1 MTKVLLQNMKNERL
15 SAKELNFL
23 KETIRLAKKGLGWT
37 SPNPMVGCVIV
48 KNGKIIS
55 KGYHQKYGGPHAE
68 IEAFKNAKE
77 SVRGATLYVSLEP
90 CCHFG
95 KTPPCTDA
103 IIKSGIKKVVCC
115 TLDPNKKVAGKGVEK
130 LRKAGVEVE
139 YGFLQEEAGELNEV
153 FFTLHQKNRPFV
165 VLKFASSLDGK
176 IATVTGDSKWI
187 TNEAAR
193 HYSRQ
198 LRGHYQAILVG
209 ANTVIKDNPNLGAD
223 NNKQKDPLRIIL
235 DAKLKIPL
243 TGKIFRDNNV
253 LVLTTNQSNKAQ
265 KEKFAKKGIEVRQLP
280 GIKISARSIL
290 QVLKDKGIG
299 SLFVEGGSE
308 ALGTFVDEKLVDR
321 IFVFHAPIVV
331 GGVKS
336 IGAVGGYGVKFI
348 KEALQFKKPKI
359 IIFDDNILISAGIK

>member
-1 MTKVLLQNMKNERL
+1 MTKVLLQNMKNKIL
-15 SAKELNFL
+15 SVKELSFL
-23 KETIRLAKKGLGWT
+23 KETFRLAKKGLGWT

-55 KGYHQKYGGPHAE
+55 KGYHKKYGGPHAE
-68 IEAFKNAKE
+68 IEAFKNTKE
-77 SVRGATLYVSLEP
+77 SVKGATLYVNLEP

-103 IIKSGIKKVVCC
+103 IIEAGIKKVICC

-130 LRKAGVEVE
+130 LKKAGIEVE
-139 YGFLQEEAGELNEV
+139 YDFLQEEARELNEV
-153 FFTLHQKNRPFV
+153 FFTFHQKNRPFV

-176 IATVTGDSKWI
+176 IATANGDSKWI
-187 TNEAAR
+187 TNDAAR
-193 HYSRQ
+193 QYSRQ
-198 LRGHYQAILVG
+198 LRGYYQAILVG
-209 ANTVIKDNPNLGAD
+209 ANTVIKDNPNLGAE

-243 TGKIFRDNNV
+243 TGKIFRDNSV
-253 LVLTTNQSNKAQ
+253 LVLTTNQCNKIK
-265 KEKFAKKGIEVRQLP
+265 KEKFAKKGIEVQQLP
-280 GIKISARSIL
+280 GKKISAKSIL
-290 QVLKDKGIG
+290 QVLKDREIG
-299 SLFVEGGSE
+299 SVFVEGGSE

-321 IFVFHAPIVV
+321 IFVFYAPIVV

-336 IGAVGGYGVKFI
+336 IGAVGSRGVKFI

-359 IIFDDNILISAGIK
+359 IMFDDNILISAAVK